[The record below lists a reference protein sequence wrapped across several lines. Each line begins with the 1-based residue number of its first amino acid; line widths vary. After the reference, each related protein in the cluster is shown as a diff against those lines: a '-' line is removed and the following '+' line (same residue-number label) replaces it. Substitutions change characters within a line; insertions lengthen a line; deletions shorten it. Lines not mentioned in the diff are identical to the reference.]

1 MQKCDFNCEDCTR
14 TLCTQGNPTLEPTPE
29 ELEAM
34 EEEAN
39 RAFFGSPNQFSK
51 KDAATDPG
59 EDQPQKYA
67 PKDNFYN

>member
-1 MQKCDFNCEDCTR
+1 MQPCDFVCDDCTR

-39 RAFFGSPNQFSK
+39 REFFGSPNQSGK
-51 KDAATDPG
+51 KDAAADPR
-59 EDQPQKYA
+59 EDHPQK
-67 PKDNFYN
+67 

>member
-1 MQKCDFNCEDCTR
+1 MQKCDFNCDDCTR

-39 RAFFGSPNQFSK
+39 REFFGSPKSRH
-51 KDAATDPG
+51 TEG
-59 EDQPQKYA
+59 GGH
-67 PKDNFYN
+67 